1 MCCTTGPDQ
10 NSVDT
15 GVTCASTGI
24 FASLGSHRYS
34 GTVPRFPFLAFLR
47 CLQRRRAG
55 PLRVSKHTGLHRPT
69 QTVCGNPLNGHFG
82 LSLRMWC
89 IRPSGRRN
97 LELLG

>member
-47 CLQRRRAG
+47 CVQRRRAG
-55 PLRVSKHTGLHRPT
+55 PLHCPSTQVSTDRRRRSAAT
-69 QTVCGNPLNGHFG
+69 LNGHFG